1 MMHGG
6 KRLQVQR
13 GFTLIEIM
21 IVVVIVSIL
30 MAIALPAFRNQIIRG
45 HRAAAQSQM
54 MDLANREQQFLLANR
69 AYADK
74 TTIET
79 NGYGLPTDVADKY
92 GYTITVTATPV
103 PTFLITF
110 IPSGVQA
117 RDGSLTLNYLG
128 VKLPTDKW

>member
-1 MMHGG
+1 MIRSG

-21 IVVVIVSIL
+21 IVVVIVTIL

-45 HRAAAQSQM
+45 HRAAAQSEM

-74 TTIET
+74 TTI
-79 NGYGLPTDVADKY
+79 
-92 GYTITVTATPV
+92 
-103 PTFLITF
+103 
-110 IPSGVQA
+110 
-117 RDGSLTLNYLG
+117 
-128 VKLPTDKW
+128 